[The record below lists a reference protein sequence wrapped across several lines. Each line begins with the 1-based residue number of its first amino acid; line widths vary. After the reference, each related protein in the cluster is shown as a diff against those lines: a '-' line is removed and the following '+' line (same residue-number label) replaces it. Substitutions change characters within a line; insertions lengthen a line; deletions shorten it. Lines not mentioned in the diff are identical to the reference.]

1 MSSGDV
7 VNHVTND
14 VMCFVKV
21 SRLQVSSGGTTIE
34 QKSGVLVLHLYSRA
48 RLIFI
53 LRETVMAYH
62 EAGRYDRWGG
72 GGGRFNPRDPYGGRG
87 YSNPYGPS
95 SEYDHDYRGRDMTQG
110 DEYDRRIQAAHRRM
124 EESSANSLRTLN
136 ECVEMGNDTTVELE
150 RQAEVMEGVERRLDE
165 MDVDLEKS
173 KKNMRVIRS
182 PFGGIANYF
191 ARRKPVSE
199 ITDPKEPSSQT
210 RSKAVSSKPQPPPQ
224 QRQYA
229 STGNSKVD
237 SNLDEMEKTLHTLKG
252 IGELI
257 NYQLDDSD
265 AQINRVAVKVD
276 RENAKLGKITSDI
289 KRELR

>member
-1 MSSGDV
+1 
-7 VNHVTND
+7 
-14 VMCFVKV
+14 
-21 SRLQVSSGGTTIE
+21 
-34 QKSGVLVLHLYSRA
+34 
-48 RLIFI
+48 
-53 LRETVMAYH
+53 MAYQG
-62 EAGRYDRWGG
+62 AGKYDRWGG

-87 YSNPYGPS
+87 NSNPYGPS
-95 SEYDHDYRGRDMTQG
+95 SEYDHDYRGRGMTEG

-124 EESSANSLRTLN
+124 EESSANSLRSLN
-136 ECVEMGNDTTVELE
+136 ECIDMGIDTTEELE
-150 RQAEVMEGVERRLDE
+150 RQAEVLDQVERRLDE

-199 ITDPKEPSSQT
+199 ITDPKVPSSQT
-210 RSKAVSSKPQPPPQ
+210 RSKGFSSKPQPPPQ
-224 QRQYA
+224 AKQYA
-229 STGNSKVD
+229 STDNSIVD
-237 SNLDEMEKTLHTLKG
+237 SNLDEMEKALHTLKG

-265 AQINRVAVKVD
+265 AQISRVGVKVH